1 MNVVPNIQEILQ
13 KLKSSGDLPDFRVSL
28 LILLVALGSFW
39 LGKGTADT
47 GESGRITVH
56 APESLVIVPKPLSET
71 ASTTSGSRN
80 TPGTVAGAGTT
91 TGGVKEGAY
100 VGSKNG
106 DKYHLPWCSGA
117 LRIKEENKVWFASK
131 EEAERAGY
139 TPASNC
145 KGI

>member
-13 KLKSSGDLPDFRVSL
+13 KLKSSGELGDIRAGILV
-28 LILLVALGSFW
+28 LLVALGSYW

-47 GESGRITVH
+47 GEPGRITVH
-56 APESLVIVPKPLSET
+56 APESPVIAPKPLGATTST
-71 ASTTSGSRN
+71 ISASTT

-91 TGGVKEGAY
+91 TGKIQEGAY

-106 DKYHLPWCSGA
+106 TKYHLPWCSGA
-117 LRIKEENKVWFASK
+117 LRIKVENKVWFRTK
-131 EEAERAGY
+131 EEAELAGY
-139 TPASNC
+139 SPASNC